1 EFLDLRPVFSRDVLR
16 ADVSAALQRR
26 EFDTCDLGKSLASLI
41 RQVRIIFDVEHQHLR
56 RIDFVFLV
64 PRVVEGAAPK
74 LRPIR
79 IRNPVSISKGFT
91 DVLGVVLFR
100 SFRLLTLIQNAPV
113 HNRAVC
119 DNPLNSWIKRL
130 QDCRRTAEASA
141 DDKDLIRCQPEAT
154 TECNFLKLSRQLV
167 EDVENV
173 SMWRFL
179 QKLPAALP
187 CSAIPWINNPKALAS
202 DKSRQRLLTRNRRH
216 AIAQNDELLV
226 LAGCAGGRNSATISF
241 LNRVLNMSGIISYA
255 A

>member
-1 EFLDLRPVFSRDVLR
+1 FSRDVLR
-16 ADVSAALQRR
+16 ADVSAALQSR

-79 IRNPVSISKGFT
+79 IRNPVSISKAF
-91 DVLGVVLFR
+91 
-100 SFRLLTLIQNAPV
+100 
-113 HNRAVC
+113 
-119 DNPLNSWIKRL
+119 
-130 QDCRRTAEASA
+130 
-141 DDKDLIRCQPEAT
+141 
-154 TECNFLKLSRQLV
+154 

-202 DKSRQRLLTRNRRH
+202 GEIPPTVACQESKACHRT
-216 AIAQNDELLV
+216 E
-226 LAGCAGGRNSATISF
+226 
-241 LNRVLNMSGIISYA
+241 
-255 A
+255 